1 MRDHAADVDERGDH
15 VRERLVE
22 PPETEAEFVLDLRG
36 VAGSGNLE
44 SFPLS
49 LMGRVPPPPRPPIP
63 LLLHLHLLLLDSSAP
78 TPLTEL
84 AELRSS
90 ARGLAAAAAAA

>member
-36 VAGSGNLE
+36 VAGAARRGAARR
-44 SFPLS
+44 
-49 LMGRVPPPPRPPIP
+49 GGCVKARV
-63 LLLHLHLLLLDSSAP
+63 AA
-78 TPLTEL
+78 TCL
-84 AELRSS
+84 ASQTIVPVWLWRQTG
-90 ARGLAAAAAAA
+90 ALAQAAQG